1 MTIDPRNYVAVLEGK
16 PYGRYVIRVPE
27 LSEREKKLLQLL
39 RSVLSGEKS
48 LNQVDLSFL
57 GEYRDDFVTLV
68 RDDLRKVPPRRFFTS
83 EELISVAESFFEDLK
98 VVGVENPYI
107 ALKAVFDA
115 YGLGDIEFPLYDPD
129 IEEILINGT
138 KNPSFVYHSSEGY
151 LEAKLDFDLR
161 RITRKLLHYFGRPAS
176 HIVDGH
182 LPNGSRVNIA
192 LEPVSERGTSISIR
206 KFRRMRLTLLDIIR
220 NGTMS
225 VDVAAYL
232 WLLLEGMGVVP
243 HNLIVAGNT
252 GGGKTTTLNALLDLV
267 PFNERIITI
276 EDTRELNLLHPNW
289 VALTKEYDDVE
300 LRDLLIGALRMR
312 PDRIVVGEVRGPE
325 AETLLAAMNVGHSGM
340 GTLHANSARDT
351 LRRLSSPPMNVP
363 EEMLPVLNLVVVQHR
378 LRMPGKGTI
387 RRVTEV
393 VELAPLEGS
402 VNTAVIFRWD
412 PSTDKIKRTDI
423 PSTLIDRMSEYLHVS
438 KSRIAK
444 ELEKRKKILT
454 YAINARLDRV
464 KFVSLVNSYYVNP
477 ERFGD

>member
-1 MTIDPRNYVAVLEGK
+1 MNYVAVLEGT
-16 PYGRYVIRVPE
+16 PYGRYVIRSPE
-27 LSEREKKLLQLL
+27 LSEKEERLLHLL

-57 GEYRDDFVTLV
+57 GEYREDFVTLI
-68 RDDLRKVPPRRFFTS
+68 RDDLRRVPPRRFFTTK
-83 EELISVAESFFEDLK
+83 ELVSVAESFFEDLK
-98 VVGVENPYI
+98 LVGIKNPYI

-115 YGLGDIEFPLYDPD
+115 YGLGDIEFPLSDPD
-129 IEEILINGT
+129 VEEILINGT
-138 KNPSFVYHSSEGY
+138 KNPTFVYHSDHGY
-151 LEAKLDFDLR
+151 LEAQLDFDLR
-161 RITRKLLHYFGRPAS
+161 RVTRKLLHYFGRPAS

-182 LPNGSRVNIA
+182 LPDGSRVNVV
-192 LEPVSERGTSISIR
+192 LEPISEAGTAISIR
-206 KFRRMRLTLLDIIR
+206 KFRRMRMTLLDIIK

-232 WLLLEGMGVVP
+232 WLLLEGMGVIP
-243 HNLIVAGNT
+243 HNLIVSGNT

-267 PFNERIITI
+267 PFTERIITI

-363 EEMLPVLNLVVVQHR
+363 EEMLPVLNVIVVQHR
-378 LRMPGKGTI
+378 LRLPGKGTI

-412 PSTDKIKRTDI
+412 PSSDRIQRTDI
-423 PSTLIDRMSEYLHVS
+423 PSVLIDRMSEYLHTS
-438 KSRIAK
+438 KGKIAK
-444 ELEKRKKILT
+444 ELDRRRRLLT
-454 YAINARLDRV
+454 YALKANLDRV
-464 KFVSLVNSYYVNP
+464 KFVSLVNSYYVDPN
-477 ERFGD
+477 RFGG